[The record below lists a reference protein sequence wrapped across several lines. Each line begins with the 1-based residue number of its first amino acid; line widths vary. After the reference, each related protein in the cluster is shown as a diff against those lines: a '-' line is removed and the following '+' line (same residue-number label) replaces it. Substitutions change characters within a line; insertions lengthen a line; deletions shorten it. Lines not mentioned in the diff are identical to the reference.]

1 MLSRASRRATLSVAA
16 DSAPQTKHGETYVNH
31 MGKAAKSFTARSH
44 YAIPLRYHVTMG
56 DQPRQS
62 AIFKG
67 RNLTST
73 CRNRP
78 AVQLIPFPHGSS

>member
-1 MLSRASRRATLSVAA
+1 MLSRASRRATTLGRT
-16 DSAPQTKHGETYVNH
+16 DSAPQMKHRETYVNH

-67 RNLTST
+67 RNLY
-73 CRNRP
+73 
-78 AVQLIPFPHGSS
+78 